1 MSVDL
6 TTTYLGMDLAHPVVA
21 SASPLTSRIETLLE
35 LENAGAAAVVCESL
49 FEEQIEHEELEVHH
63 MLETGAGQH
72 PEAAGYFP
80 EMEHYHTGPDAYLD
94 LVRDAEEQLSI
105 PVIGSL
111 NGASEGGWIHYARL
125 IEDAGA
131 DALELNI
138 YFVAAEAD
146 TTSESVELRYLKLV
160 EAVKDSITIP
170 LAVKVGPYFSSMAHM
185 AQRLEEAGA
194 DGLVLFNRFLQPD
207 IDLDTL
213 QVVPNLR
220 LSTSEELRLPFRWIA
235 ILNGQV
241 GCSLA
246 GTTGVHTA
254 EDALKLILAGA
265 DATMMASALIRNGSI
280 RIREVVDGIHAWL
293 DEREYDSV
301 EQAKGSVS
309 RRAIADPV
317 AYERGNYMKALTSFS
332 TPRDWH

>member
-6 TTTYLGMDLAHPVVA
+6 TTSYLDMELAHPVVA
-21 SASPLTSRIETLLE
+21 SASPLTSHIETLLE
-35 LENAGAAAVVCESL
+35 LEGAGASAVVCSSL
-49 FEEQIEHEELEVHH
+49 FEEQIEYEELEVHH
-63 MLETGAGQH
+63 MLETGAMQH

-80 EMEHYHTGPDAYLD
+80 EMQDYRTGPEDYLQ
-94 LVRDAEEQLSI
+94 LIRDAEDQLSI

-125 IEDAGA
+125 IEDSGA
-131 DALELNI
+131 DAIELNI
-138 YFVAAEAD
+138 YFVAAEPD
-146 TTSESVELRYLKLV
+146 TSSESVELRYLKLV
-160 EAVKDSITIP
+160 EAVKGSITIP
-170 LAVKVGPYFSSMAHM
+170 LAVKIGPYFSSMAHM

-213 QVVPNLR
+213 EVTPNLR
-220 LSTSEELRLPFRWIA
+220 LSTSEELRLPLRWIA

-246 GTTGVHTA
+246 GTSGVHTA

-265 DATMMASALIRNGSI
+265 DVTMMASALLQNGSS

-301 EQAKGSVS
+301 EQARGSVS

-317 AYERGNYMKALTSFS
+317 AYERGNYMKALNSFS

>member
-1 MSVDL
+1 MSVDM
-6 TTTYLGMDLAHPVVA
+6 TTSYLGMELAHPVVA
-21 SASPLTSRIETLLE
+21 SASPLTSHIETLGE
-35 LENAGAAAVVCESL
+35 LESAGASAVVCGSL
-49 FEEQIEHEELEVHH
+49 FEEQIEHEELEVHR
-63 MLETGAGQH
+63 MLETGALQH

-80 EMEHYHTGPDAYLD
+80 EMDDYRTGPEDYLQ
-94 LVRDAEEQLSI
+94 LIRDAEEQLSI

-138 YFVAAEAD
+138 YFVAAEAS
-146 TTSESVELRYLKLV
+146 TSSDLVELRYLKLV

-170 LAVKVGPYFSSMAHM
+170 LAVKIGPYFSSTAHI

-213 QVVPNLR
+213 QVDPEVH
-220 LSTSEELRLPFRWIA
+220 LSTSEELRLPLRWIA

-246 GTTGVHTA
+246 GTSGVHTA
-254 EDALKLILAGA
+254 EDALKLLLAGA
-265 DATMMASALIRNGSI
+265 DVTMMASALLKHGSA
-280 RIREVVDGIHAWL
+280 RIGEVVEGMRSWL

-309 RRAIADPV
+309 RRAVADPV
-317 AYERGNYMKALTSFS
+317 AFERGNYMKALTSFS

>member
-80 EMEHYHTGPDAYLD
+80 EMEHYRTRPDAYLD

-220 LSTSEELRLPFRWIA
+220 LSTSEELRLPLRWIA

-265 DATMMASALIRNGSI
+265 DVTMMASALIRNGST